1 MKAEIAFLDEFLAL
15 PFVTL
20 AIAYFVCSALSS
32 SEYKILKVTTI
43 SDIEIEKNQKP

>member
-20 AIAYFVCSALSS
+20 ALTIAYFVCSALSS

-43 SDIEIEKNQKP
+43 SDIEIEKN